1 MAKPQP
7 KGWHEEDIKAAL
19 RKQFGSLADLSLSW
33 GLHRSAVSGAI
44 KGRKRSSLVEQ
55 RIAKALRR
63 SPHTLWPD
71 RWSPEGHPLP
81 RTASNSPAAP
91 APHRQFE
98 EAA

>member
-1 MAKPQP
+1 MAT
-7 KGWHEEDIKAAL
+7 KGWHPEEIKAAL
-19 RKQFGSLADLSLSW
+19 RKQFGALTALSISW
-33 GLHRSAVSGAI
+33 GYNRTAISAAI
-44 KGRKRSSLVEQ
+44 AGRTRSSVVER